1 MKAILL
7 TLLIC
12 CTVGATATAQSTSKQ
27 VKHIVVFK
35 FKEEATTL
43 QVAEVT
49 NAFKNLRSKVPGIV
63 SFEEGANM
71 STEKLNKGFNHVYV
85 LTFKD
90 VASRDAYLPHP
101 DHKEFGDL
109 LTKLQ
114 VVEDVF
120 VVDFEVK

>member
-1 MKAILL
+1 MKERLF

-12 CTVGATATAQSTSKQ
+12 CMIGVTACAQSKSSQ
-27 VKHIVVFK
+27 VKHIVAFK
-35 FKEEATTL
+35 FKEDATQQ

-49 NAFKNLRSKVPGIV
+49 QAFKELKSKIPGII

-90 VASRDAYLPHP
+90 VASRDEYLPHP
-101 DHKEFGDL
+101 DHKKFGDL